1 MNIYCGN
8 NANHPELVNG
18 IKTLGSRY
26 SCLQKGKQ
34 YGYSQPF
41 DPNFL
46 LPYQPIDKTVK
57 YCGNSSNLPD
67 GYTRFGGLYEC
78 YLKGMGVG
86 KKLKANNYNSNSLPP
101 VPPNS
106 PEFDI
111 SFNSISDIKD
121 ISESGMSSDRSDRS
135 DRSGMSSMSDRSD
148 RSGMSSR
155 SDRSSDRS
163 DRSDRSGMSSGR
175 SDRSDMSSRSD
186 RSSDRS
192 DRSDRS
198 GMSSGRSDRSDR
210 SVMSD
215 RYGMSGMSDMSQNK
229 KYIIG
234 IIIFIL
240 GFSLF
245 FIGMYYGKPSIIIN
259 KTYENE
265 EQIDWSKF
273 IPYLISFSVIFSVLV
288 YFFIKYL

>member
-175 SDRSDMSSRSD
+175 SDRSD
-186 RSSDRS
+186 
-192 DRSDRS
+192 
-198 GMSSGRSDRSDR
+198 R